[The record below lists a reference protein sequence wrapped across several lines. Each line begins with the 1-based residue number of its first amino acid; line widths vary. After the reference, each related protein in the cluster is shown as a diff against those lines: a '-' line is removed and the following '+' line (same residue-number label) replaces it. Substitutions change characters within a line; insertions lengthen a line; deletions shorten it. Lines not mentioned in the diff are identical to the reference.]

1 MGSRQGNTVEPFLRF
16 SVPREEEEEEES
28 LEKRTRKKERKE
40 KRRKEKKK
48 RKESGK
54 QQRRKRLTTSQ
65 GRFTVNCLTAD
76 SGWPSSFDA
85 GVTFL
90 IRFLAEL
97 ASAINALLTR
107 RNSKDIPFR
116 LSRATI
122 LPLPFYLHRF
132 RDQKEKSS
140 LIE

>member
-1 MGSRQGNTVEPFLRF
+1 MRSE
-16 SVPREEEEEEES
+16 RE
-28 LEKRTRKKERKE
+28 KKKERKKE
-40 KRRKEKKK
+40 ERKRKK